1 MDVSSKIDLQLLLL
15 VGMLGMFMLSG
26 AIIIFIILYQK
37 RLYRNKLQLHQ
48 LKAEHQ
54 LALLYN
60 NIETTEIERKRI
72 ARDLHDDI
80 GNLFATLHLYLNQ
93 LKLSGS
99 TFSETAAP
107 LLEESST
114 LISQGMDQIRQI
126 SHDLL
131 PPGLTLF
138 GLVPT
143 LKDLCH
149 KINAEDFSINFV
161 ATPIQTLLPEQV
173 SLSIYRIVQELLN
186 NTMKHAKATKVF
198 IHLENELEKKLTLKY
213 EDDGIGLSNAGEM
226 SKGLGL
232 SNMEN
237 RANMI
242 GGHIHFASQNHQGF
256 TAILEIPLNKISE

>member
-1 MDVSSKIDLQLLLL
+1 MDVSSKIDLQILLV

-26 AIIIFIILYQK
+26 AIIIFIVIYQRRLYQ
-37 RLYRNKLQLHQ
+37 NKLQLHN

-54 LALLYN
+54 LELLYK

-80 GNLFATLHLYLNQ
+80 GNLLATLYLYLNQ

-99 TFSETAAP
+99 RFSKTATP
-107 LLEESST
+107 MLEESTT
-114 LISQGMDQIRQI
+114 LINQGMDQIRRI

-131 PPGLTLF
+131 PPGLEMF

-143 LKDLCH
+143 LKDLCQ
-149 KINAEDFSINFV
+149 KINAENFNIHFTTV
-161 ATPIQTLLPEQV
+161 PITVSLPERT

-186 NTMKHAKATKVF
+186 NTLKHAKAATVSIQLKSE
-198 IHLENELEKKLTLKY
+198 IKNKLTLTY
-213 EDDGIGLSNAGEM
+213 EDDGIGLSNATGK

-232 SNMEN
+232 RNMEN
-237 RANMI
+237 RASMI
-242 GGHIHFASQNHQGF
+242 GGSISFAWQNQKGF
-256 TAILEIPLNKISE
+256 RAKLEVPLV